1 MALSDL
7 SSDAESGDEDSQ
19 SSEAFLRDRFKV
31 DNGNDV
37 DEVGGEMLPNANE
50 FARRNLVENFL
61 ASSSDDDDDDQDEES
76 EKEDK
81 KAKNGKEV
89 KKEEVEEETTGAKQ
103 SESAATGNG
112 DSPRK
117 KKWSDDPSFMRIKLS
132 EDSDSEVEK
141 HKARSE
147 KILERSAE
155 PLSQGPNT

>member
-31 DNGNDV
+31 DNGTD
-37 DEVGGEMLPNANE
+37 VGGEMLPNANE

-103 SESAATGNG
+103 SESAATGKG

-117 KKWSDDPSFMRIKLS
+117 KKWADDPSFMRIKLS

>member
-37 DEVGGEMLPNANE
+37 DQVGGEMLPNANE

-61 ASSSDDDDDDQDEES
+61 ASSSDDDDDQDEES

-141 HKARSE
+141 HKAR
-147 KILERSAE
+147 
-155 PLSQGPNT
+155 